1 MTGYMDG
8 KLQLWQSGP
17 CYISLNPVPAHA
29 VNHVVFEQVMKLLG
43 MKSVVIH
50 PNKSV
55 VGVLYMLLSLT

>member
-1 MTGYMDG
+1 MANCSFD
-8 KLQLWQSGP
+8 KVA
-17 CYISLNPVPAHA
+17 CVPVHA

-43 MKSVVIH
+43 LKSVVIH